1 MPDES
6 LSAYEVK
13 LPVVCCRSW
22 HLADLTLSPNVRL
35 APEADVPDTAVFDPE
50 RTDNS
55 VRRGL
60 PGDKL
65 QPGPNGSCRHEPD
78 YSILHD
84 PG

>member
-1 MPDES
+1 MGNLPD
-6 LSAYEVK
+6 A
-13 LPVVCCRSW
+13 
-22 HLADLTLSPNVRL
+22 RL
-35 APEADVPDTAVFDPE
+35 APETDVPDRTVFDPE

-60 PGDKL
+60 PGDRL
-65 QPGPNGSCRHEPD
+65 QSGPNGSCRHESD